1 MGWSMTDVGTGNG
14 QRTDRGFTLLELL
27 VVVLII
33 GMLTGIV
40 GPRLMGQIGRS
51 EVTTAKAQIDAL
63 DKAVEAYRL
72 DMGSYPPNEAG
83 LSVLVAVPPGA
94 ESRWRG
100 PYLKGTVP
108 ADPWG
113 SAYQYRAPGTAGKDY
128 EILSLG
134 KDRAAGGA
142 GDNADLT
149 N

>member
-1 MGWSMTDVGTGNG
+1 MGWSMTGNG
-14 QRTDRGFTLLELL
+14 RRHVRGFTLLELL

-63 DKAVEAYRL
+63 GKAVEAYRL
-72 DMGSYPPNEAG
+72 DMGNYPPNEAG
-83 LSVLVAVPPGA
+83 LSVLVVVPPGG

-100 PYLKGTVP
+100 PYLKGQVP

-113 SAYQYRAPGTAGKDY
+113 SAYQYRTPGTAGKDY
-128 EILSLG
+128 DIVSLG
-134 KDRAAGGA
+134 KDRSLGGS
-142 GDNADLT
+142 GDNADLA